1 MSRLTTALRA
11 VSAAAL
17 VGSFAFAGTATVT
30 ADPNT
35 GSQTDTNTLAGSLSK
50 GYSLNNC
57 KSTPLTEKG
66 ELAEI
71 QCGQSPDSSGPAT
84 AQYALFS
91 NGNDLAATFNKTVQ
105 STTMTGCGTD
115 VKQSPGT
122 WSQGGAQGGQL
133 ACFTTNNQA
142 GVTWT
147 IDSKNVIGV
156 LTASNGDVNSLY
168 QWWKANG

>member
-1 MSRLTTALRA
+1 MSHFTNALRA
-11 VSAAAL
+11 AMAVAL
-17 VGSFAFAGTATVT
+17 MGSLACLGTATAA
-30 ADPNT
+30 ADPTT
-35 GSQTDTNTLAGSLSK
+35 GNSSDVNTLSGSLSK
-50 GYSLNNC
+50 GYNLNNC

-105 STTMTGCGTD
+105 SATMTGCGTD

-122 WSQGGAQGGQL
+122 WSQGGSQGGQL

-147 IDSKNVIGV
+147 IDSKNVIG
-156 LTASNGDVNSLY
+156 LLMASNGDVNSLY
-168 QWWKANG
+168 KWWQSNA